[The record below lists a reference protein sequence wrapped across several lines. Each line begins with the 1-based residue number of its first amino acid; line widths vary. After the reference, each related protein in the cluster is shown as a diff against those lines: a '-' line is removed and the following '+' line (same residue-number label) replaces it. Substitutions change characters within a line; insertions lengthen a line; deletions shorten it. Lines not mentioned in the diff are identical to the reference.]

1 MATAV
6 TKPSAAMDA
15 WVGLLRAHAGI
26 TRKLNAE
33 LLAAHGLT
41 LSDYEVLLH
50 LARADHRRLRRV
62 DLAESVLLSPSGI
75 TRLLEGLERSELVAR
90 VPCPSDA
97 RVVWAQL
104 TDAGLARLR
113 QTSKTLT
120 AAIRRVFAA
129 EFSEDELDQLASLLS
144 RLPVQGE
151 AGSCEAA

>member
-1 MATAV
+1 MATTV
-6 TKPSAAMDA
+6 TKQSAAMDA
-15 WVGLLRAHAGI
+15 WVGLLRAHAGV

-50 LARADHRRLRRV
+50 LSRADHRRLRRV
-62 DLAESVLLSPSGI
+62 DLAASVLLSPSGI
-75 TRLLEGLERSELVAR
+75 TRLLEGLERCGLVAR

-113 QTSKTLT
+113 QASKTLA

-129 EFSEDELDQLASLLS
+129 EFSERELEQLAALLS